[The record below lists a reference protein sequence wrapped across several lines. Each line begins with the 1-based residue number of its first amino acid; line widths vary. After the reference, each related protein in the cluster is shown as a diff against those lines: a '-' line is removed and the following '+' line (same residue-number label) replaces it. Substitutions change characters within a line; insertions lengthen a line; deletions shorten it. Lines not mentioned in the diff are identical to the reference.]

1 MTKLKIQTDDLSNKN
16 KSLMNESQNNV
27 ERIKLLEEKNATTKI
42 VVSTL
47 KMNLRDKEN
56 EVNRLKDSVSTV
68 ESLKNENNAMLKK
81 IDEQNKKMKNL
92 QVDLE

>member
-16 KSLMNESQNNV
+16 KSLMDESRNNL
-27 ERIKLLEEKNATTKI
+27 ERIKILEEKNAATKI

-47 KMNLRDKEN
+47 KINLRDKEN
-56 EVNRLKDSVSTV
+56 EANRLKESASTV
-68 ESLKNENNAMLKK
+68 ESLKIENNTMLKK

-92 QVDLE
+92 QVELE